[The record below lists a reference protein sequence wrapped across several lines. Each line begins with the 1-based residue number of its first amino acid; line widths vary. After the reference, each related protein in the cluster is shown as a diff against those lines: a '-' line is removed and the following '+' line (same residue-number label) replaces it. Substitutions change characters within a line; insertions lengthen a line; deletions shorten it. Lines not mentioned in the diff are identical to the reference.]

1 MVSHI
6 SARKRKY
13 ITVSLLVVM
22 TLVTIGLS
30 VFLIYHRESVARLE
44 HHGYVGLFLI
54 SMLAGSPVPV
64 PTPSMVL
71 TFTLGSLLNP
81 IFVGLAAG
89 MGNTIGNALVYYT
102 GRGGLKAFTDFDKPD
117 SRLGRLLGSRSVSK
131 ILNSNNW
138 GEMAIIFLLYIYP
151 IPIATPMV
159 LAMGA
164 ERYNFTKFLV
174 VCWLGKVAQGM
185 LFAYL
190 GHFGLRSLLHFFGV
204 ANIG

>member
-1 MVSHI
+1 MLSHS

-30 VFLIYHRESVARLE
+30 VFLIYNWKYVVRLE
-44 HHGYVGLFLI
+44 QHGYVGLFLI
-54 SMLAGSPVPV
+54 SLLAGSPVPI

-81 IFVGLAAG
+81 LFVGLAAG
-89 MGNTIGNALVYYT
+89 MGNTIGNALIYYT
-102 GRGGLKAFTDFDKPD
+102 SRGGIKYFTDFSKPD
-117 SRLGRLLGSRSVSK
+117 SRLGRLLGGRNISK
-131 ILNSNNW
+131 ILNSKNW
-138 GEMAIIFLLYIYP
+138 GEMAIIFLLYVYP
-151 IPIATPMV
+151 NPVATPLV

-164 ERYNFTKFLV
+164 ARYNFTKFLV

-204 ANIG
+204 ANIH